1 MSTITGKV
9 SQIIGPVIDVEFN
22 TESGEL
28 PKIYDSLEIT
38 RTDGS
43 LLVCFG
49 GKAYISDQSDG
60 LGDFTRH
67 TLPGSR
73 LSGATAPS
81 NSDVMYVVGSSS
93 SGTMA
98 GLSITTDK
106 GATWKELVP
115 SGSAGVDPFRRSA
128 TETSGQGGYD
138 DAIGVDPSD
147 WGHVIVGGIR
157 LFEGRYTNLSSPQGS
172 WLLAASL
179 FSVHADVH
187 AVEFA
192 DANTIYIGS
201 DGGVTKSSD
210 AGNSWQERNYGYNV
224 TSFYDVATAANG
236 WIVGGSQDNGDVMIT
251 DGAFGGTPISG
262 VTLTPTDGQISGD
275 GFDVAFSNQG
285 AGIVYATSQNGG
297 LWRATASAS
306 GGGFFDADLQNVITN
321 VGVPFHTVI
330 ENWENSDDFTS
341 IDSVKIMFTDST
353 PTLVGIGDTVYA
365 GDTLFM
371 NDTIRYSSLS
381 NGTELQYIVPANI
394 ILNTPG
400 DSLIL
405 QDPIQNRFA
414 MATNAGVYVT
424 RDAARLNAI
433 STEWYRVST
442 LTGVNC
448 LEFSADGNHLFIG
461 RTSGVRRISGLN
473 TANDS
478 LGLDIRAGGTFVL
491 TTGTGSGTSGQ
502 VTGISAD
509 PNNVDNIIVTTGG
522 YTTNNHVYRC
532 TDATTGL
539 SMTSIQGPASPSAT
553 GYLPYMPVYDA
564 VIDYT
569 DNDKVIIGTEW
580 GVWSTD
586 NAFSA
591 AFGSLVQWTDAS
603 GNGMT
608 HVPVHGVVQQHLKS
622 WQAPANSGVVYLGTH
637 GRGFYEARELM
648 VTSVQGNDDV
658 IEDKDDS
665 FVSNL
670 SVYPNPLNNIGNL
683 SFDLKE
689 NSETTVKIF
698 NLTGSLVK
706 TIQLGNQ
713 AKGNNTVQFDASA
726 LSVGS
731 YIISLESGSER
742 SIAKF
747 IVTR

>member
-1 MSTITGKV
+1 MNIKTIIVGSLALGLAIGGTFLNMISQDKQAVYTPRTIYNGGVTGNAGYAEYMHMLKADPATGEIDYNLVNQVRNQIKQMSQQNSFNKASLGLTWIHKGPDNVGGRTRAVLVDKFNSNIIYAGSVTGGLFVSTDGAATWNPVSGQEGTAGENLSVSCLTQTDNGRVFFGTGSSFESSGGNGGSGALGNGVYEYVSAEDTIIPVIVNSTAVPNNSSGSDWAYTNAIESFGNRLYLGTRKGFVWADLVGSSYPSTIGAWTNPLEVIPGLAET
-9 SQIIGPVIDVEFN
+9 GPVHDIDVA
-22 TESGEL
+22 
-28 PKIYDSLEIT
+28 
-38 RTDGS
+38 TDGS

-381 NGTELQYIVPANI
+381 MEPNYNI
-394 ILNTPG
+394 
-400 DSLIL
+400 
-405 QDPIQNRFA
+405 
-414 MATNAGVYVT
+414 
-424 RDAARLNAI
+424 
-433 STEWYRVST
+433 
-442 LTGVNC
+442 
-448 LEFSADGNHLFIG
+448 
-461 RTSGVRRISGLN
+461 
-473 TANDS
+473 
-478 LGLDIRAGGTFVL
+478 
-491 TTGTGSGTSGQ
+491 
-502 VTGISAD
+502 
-509 PNNVDNIIVTTGG
+509 
-522 YTTNNHVYRC
+522 
-532 TDATTGL
+532 
-539 SMTSIQGPASPSAT
+539 
-553 GYLPYMPVYDA
+553 
-564 VIDYT
+564 
-569 DNDKVIIGTEW
+569 
-580 GVWSTD
+580 
-586 NAFSA
+586 
-591 AFGSLVQWTDAS
+591 
-603 GNGMT
+603 
-608 HVPVHGVVQQHLKS
+608 
-622 WQAPANSGVVYLGTH
+622 
-637 GRGFYEARELM
+637 
-648 VTSVQGNDDV
+648 
-658 IEDKDDS
+658 
-665 FVSNL
+665 
-670 SVYPNPLNNIGNL
+670 
-683 SFDLKE
+683 
-689 NSETTVKIF
+689 
-698 NLTGSLVK
+698 
-706 TIQLGNQ
+706 
-713 AKGNNTVQFDASA
+713 
-726 LSVGS
+726 
-731 YIISLESGSER
+731 
-742 SIAKF
+742 
-747 IVTR
+747 